1 MCFRVL
7 FHHEDEG
14 NYSLLSYEARI
25 YHFDITGAKDG
36 SAKECVRC
44 PAGEYLTHTG
54 AFCMKCPNGT
64 FSLEGSTKCTH
75 CPEGSFADKEGS
87 GECTKCG
94 EGTTSNNARDG
105 CNYNNCR
112 YQYNKDVV
120 YDLSPLKSDGGP
132 MYMVNVHKPKTKY
145 FFPLHYYVNI
155 CSLKHDNTS
164 CTTIKRIED
173 PVKSGVTIRKKVRN
187 VNFVKPYCV

>member
-1 MCFRVL
+1 
-7 FHHEDEG
+7 
-14 NYSLLSYEARI
+14 
-25 YHFDITGAKDG
+25 
-36 SAKECVRC
+36 
-44 PAGEYLTHTG
+44 
-54 AFCMKCPNGT
+54 MKCPNGT

-132 MYMVNVHKPKTKY
+132 MYRVWYNRTAGISTGFFVNV
-145 FFPLHYYVNI
+145 
-155 CSLKHDNTS
+155 CSLKHDNSS
-164 CTTIKRIED
+164 CIYSKFKRNKLGKLNLKWVSI
-173 PVKSGVTIRKKVRN
+173 
-187 VNFVKPYCV
+187 